1 MWKVGAE
8 SCPDGV
14 PSREG
19 GDTPRVT
26 REMVEG
32 DSALGRNVDSSLSCG
47 LCGASLYVPEEGV
60 LVPAS
65 PVNVVERHRQW
76 HDRLERL
83 LEGKG

>member
-1 MWKVGAE
+1 M
-8 SCPDGV
+8 
-14 PSREG
+14 
-19 GDTPRVT
+19 T